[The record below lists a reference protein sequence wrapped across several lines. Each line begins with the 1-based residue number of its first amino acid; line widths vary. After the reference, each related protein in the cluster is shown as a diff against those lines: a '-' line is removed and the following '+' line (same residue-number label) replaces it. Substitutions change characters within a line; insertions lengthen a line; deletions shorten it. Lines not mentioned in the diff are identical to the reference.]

1 MKIIHTLKS
10 VSLSVLPALLV
21 SVVLSLSMTSA
32 AHASKWD
39 AKMTPD
45 EVEATL
51 DKKFAEG
58 KYSPKGAD
66 SCLMCHRKSEKVMDL
81 FKGVHGSIDSSKSPM
96 AGLQCEACHGPLG
109 KHNRG
114 GNEPMIAFGPDSTLS
129 AEKQNSVCI
138 SCHLDDKRIDWN
150 GGHHDNADVA
160 CASCHSIHTDKDP
173 VLSKNTEVEVCTSC
187 HTKQKADMN
196 KRSSHPMKWAQMVC
210 SDCHNP
216 HGTMSDSDLVKPTV
230 NETCYSCHAE
240 KRGPKL
246 WEHAPVTEDCVACHN
261 PHGSVNE
268 GMLKTRAPQLCQQCH
283 ASDGHSSSAY
293 MGNTD
298 QGSTVGGNAFT
309 GGRSCLNC
317 HSQIHGSNHPSG
329 QLFQR

>member
-1 MKIIHTLKS
+1 MKITNQFKS
-10 VSLSVLPALLV
+10 LFPAVMAVALL
-21 SVVLSLSMTSA
+21 SLGISQGA
-32 AHASKWD
+32 VASKWD

-58 KYSPKGAD
+58 QYSPKGAD
-66 SCLMCHRKSEKVMDL
+66 SCLMCHGKSEKVMDL
-81 FKGVHGSIDSSKSPM
+81 FKGVHGAADSSKSPM
-96 AGLQCEACHGPLG
+96 AGLQCEACHGPMG

-129 AEKQNSVCI
+129 AEKQNSVCM
-138 SCHLDDKRIDWN
+138 SCHKDDKRMAWN

-160 CASCHSIHTDKDP
+160 CASCHSVHTDKDP
-173 VLSKNTEVEVCTSC
+173 VLSKNTEMEVCTSC
-187 HTKQKADMN
+187 HTKQKSDMN

-216 HGTMSDSDLVKPTV
+216 HGTLSDSDLVKPSV

-246 WEHAPVTEDCVACHN
+246 WEHAPVTENCVTCHN

-283 ASDGHSSSAY
+283 ASDGHASNAY

-317 HSQIHGSNHPSG
+317 HNQIHGSNHPSG
-329 QLFQR
+329 KLFQR

>member
-1 MKIIHTLKS
+1 MKITNQFKS
-10 VSLSVLPALLV
+10 LFPAVMAAALL
-21 SVVLSLSMTSA
+21 SLGISQGA
-32 AHASKWD
+32 VASKWD

-58 KYSPKGAD
+58 QYSPKGAD
-66 SCLMCHRKSEKVMDL
+66 SCLMCHGKSEKVMDL
-81 FKGVHGSIDSSKSPM
+81 FKGVHGAADSSKSPM
-96 AGLQCEACHGPLG
+96 AGLQCEACHGPMG

-129 AEKQNSVCI
+129 AEKQNSVCM
-138 SCHLDDKRIDWN
+138 SCHKDDKRMAWN

-160 CASCHSIHTDKDP
+160 CASCHSVHTDKDP
-173 VLSKNTEVEVCTSC
+173 VLSKNTEMEVCTSC

-216 HGTMSDSDLVKPTV
+216 HGTLSDSDLVKPSV

-246 WEHAPVTEDCVACHN
+246 WEHAPVTENCVTCHN

-283 ASDGHSSSAY
+283 ASDGHASNAY

-317 HSQIHGSNHPSG
+317 HNQIHGSNHPSG
-329 QLFQR
+329 KLFQR

>member
-1 MKIIHTLKS
+1 MKITNQFKS
-10 VSLSVLPALLV
+10 LFPAVMAAALLTLGISQGAV
-21 SVVLSLSMTSA
+21 
-32 AHASKWD
+32 ASKWD

-58 KYSPKGAD
+58 QYSPKGAD
-66 SCLMCHRKSEKVMDL
+66 SCLMCHGKSEKVMDL
-81 FKGVHGSIDSSKSPM
+81 FKGVHGAADSSKSPM
-96 AGLQCEACHGPLG
+96 AGLQCEACHGPMG

-129 AEKQNSVCI
+129 AEKQNSVCM
-138 SCHLDDKRIDWN
+138 SCHKDDKRMAWN

-160 CASCHSIHTDKDP
+160 CASCHSVHTDKDP
-173 VLSKNTEVEVCTSC
+173 VLSKNTEMEVCTSC

-216 HGTMSDSDLVKPTV
+216 HGTLSDSDLVKPSV

-246 WEHAPVTEDCVACHN
+246 WEHAPVTENCVTCHN

-283 ASDGHSSSAY
+283 ASDGHASNAY

-317 HSQIHGSNHPSG
+317 HNQIHGSNHPSG
-329 QLFQR
+329 KLFQR